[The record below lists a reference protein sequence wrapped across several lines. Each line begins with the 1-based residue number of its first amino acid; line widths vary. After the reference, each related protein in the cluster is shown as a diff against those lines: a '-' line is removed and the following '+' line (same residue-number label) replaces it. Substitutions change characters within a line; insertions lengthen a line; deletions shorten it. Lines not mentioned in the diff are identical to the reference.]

1 MGCGPVGATS
11 LVGDAEVALARAHA
25 ADGERLA
32 PYETTLADLYLQKAR
47 EEQGYAHYS
56 DAKALAADCVKVA
69 DVAAKKAAERRT
81 SGATPLAP
89 AATIQHPALEKAA
102 PQQPAPD
109 AKQPKIIVPAP
120 QPPLPQPTT
129 PKPAAPQQPQP
140 TTPPRGDK
148 S

>member
-56 DAKALAADCVKVA
+56 DARALAADCVKVA
-69 DVAAKKAAERRT
+69 EVAAKKASERRT

-89 AATIQHPALEKAA
+89 TATIQHPALERTA
-102 PQQPAPD
+102 PQQPATAPD
-109 AKQPKIIVPAP
+109 AKPPKVILPA
-120 QPPLPQPTT
+120 PQPTT
-129 PKPAAPQQPQP
+129 PQPTSPQP
-140 TTPPRGDK
+140 PQTTPPRGDK

>member
-69 DVAAKKAAERRT
+69 EVAAKKAAERRT

-102 PQQPAPD
+102 PQQPE
-109 AKQPKIIVPAP
+109 AKPPKVIVPAP
-120 QPPLPQPTT
+120 QPPLPQP
-129 PKPAAPQQPQP
+129 AAPQPQLQP

>member
-102 PQQPAPD
+102 PQQPATAPD

-120 QPPLPQPTT
+120 QPPLPQPT
-129 PKPAAPQQPQP
+129 APQPTAPQP